1 MSELPN
7 PGGDLTNIAQSA
19 PGVIMN
25 NTAGYGNFTMNGLP
39 ATSNLFTVNGEND
52 MDPYFNINARMRI
65 GGKLIRRSRGTTAC
79 FSGCQAAPGR
89 PRKRRGR
96 RLAGH
101 IAGAGNGRMV
111 FEDALVIC
119 RHRLEGPGV
128 RPGLG
133 CSAFEL

>member
-1 MSELPN
+1 
-7 PGGDLTNIAQSA
+7 
-19 PGVIMN
+19 
-25 NTAGYGNFTMNGLP
+25 
-39 ATSNLFTVNGEND
+39 
-52 MDPYFNINARMRI
+52 MRI
-65 GGKLIRRSRGTTAC
+65 GGKLIRRSRGTTVL
-79 FSGCQAAPGR
+79 SAAKLRLGDLE
-89 PRKRRGR
+89 KKGR